1 MKLLLVLFLFLFSNL
16 AFSQI
21 EKNADD
27 NFINLT
33 NDIKGKQKPL
43 NNQKPVNNVE
53 TDKEIDKKSENE
65 TKKIKP
71 VKIGKLEMPSLG
83 SIGVE
88 TSLNKKIGLNLWSNI
103 TAKNAIKYI
112 NLLPNKSSSRSY
124 QKFLNQVYA
133 STSEPPKGNFDEIAE
148 FLKTRLVKLA
158 LNGEIDYLVKIVSQ
172 LPDSQK
178 WERWKKWYVIHN
190 FLIKDD
196 LKACRNISNTMKN
209 YDSTFWKKAN
219 LLCLILQTNLSEANF
234 MYDVMRSQNLLDKTF
249 ETLIDKILNEKDL
262 ENSDFKNKAVT
273 PLNLILLDI
282 INYPI
287 NFDMIK
293 DFGFEYKLQLS
304 NLRYL
309 QPEARA
315 LLIDQI
321 TTVKDIESDLLI
333 KIYQDIKFEN
343 LNQDE
348 TIKSLNL
355 NPNGLSRA
363 KVWLS
368 SLKIKDSSEK
378 AGFILKSLLI
388 ESNHNNSKIATNLY
402 VPTLISL
409 KTNSLSQS
417 QVQIINHLYNL
428 NNPEKFVD
436 SPFSKMILNP
446 KNKVW
451 DEKFVSQHNAWNI
464 INFLDYLEMQSPDI
478 TWEDKLNFNLK
489 KVKTTNDKFSLNVSP
504 QDFILSRS
512 ISENIREKNYLKAI
526 LLIGKLIDST
536 ELQFLNLTTFQEI
549 DMYLTD
555 LDFLILRNEFRNEV
569 LFKKFFYSKELYN
582 EF

>member
-1 MKLLLVLFLFLFSNL
+1 MKLFPIVLLLLFSNL
-16 AFSQI
+16 AFSQST
-21 EKNADD
+21 KNSDD

-33 NDIKGKQKPL
+33 NEIKDDQKL
-43 NNQKPVNNVE
+43 INNVE
-53 TDKEIDKKSENE
+53 NDKVIHQKSDNE
-65 TKKIKP
+65 TKKIES
-71 VKIGKLEMPSLG
+71 VKIGKLDVPSLG

-88 TSLNKKIGLNLWSNI
+88 TSLNKKIGLNLWSNFSAI
-103 TAKNAIKYI
+103 NAIKYL
-112 NLLPNKSSSRSY
+112 NLLPDKSSSRSY

-133 STSEPPKGNFDEIAE
+133 STSEPPKGNADEISE

-158 LNGEIDYLVKIVSQ
+158 LNGEIDYLLKIVSQ

-178 WERWKKWYVIHN
+178 WERWKRWYIIHH

-196 LKACRNISNTMKN
+196 VSACRKISNTIKN
-209 YDSTFWKKAN
+209 YESIFWKKAN
-219 LLCLILQTNLSEANF
+219 LLCLIIQRNVSEANF
-234 MYDVMRSQNLLDKTF
+234 IYDVMSSQNLLDKTF
-249 ETLIDKILNEKDL
+249 EILIDKILNEKQV
-262 ENSDFKNKAVT
+262 EKFDFQNETVT

-282 INYPI
+282 IKHPI
-287 NFDMIK
+287 NFEMIK

-304 NLRYL
+304 NLTYL

-321 TTVKDIESDLLI
+321 TTVKDIKSDLLI
-333 KIYQDIKFEN
+333 KIYQDIKPEN
-343 LNQDE
+343 LNKEE

-355 NPNGLSRA
+355 NPNGLNRA
-363 KVWLS
+363 KVWLNAM
-368 SLKIKDSSEK
+368 KIKDSSEK
-378 AGFILKSLLI
+378 AEFILKSLLI
-388 ESNHNNSKIATNLY
+388 ENNHDNSKIATDLY

-417 QVQIINHLYNL
+417 QVQIINHLHNL

-436 SPFSKMILNP
+436 APFSQIILNP

-451 DEKFVSQHNAWNI
+451 DEKFISQHNAWNI
-464 INFLDYLEMQSPDI
+464 INFLNYLEMQSPDI
-478 TWEDKLNFNLK
+478 TWENKLNFTSKNI
-489 KVKTTNDKFSLNVSP
+489 KTTNDKFSLNISHK
-504 QDFILSRS
+504 DFILSKS
-512 ISENIREKNYLKAI
+512 ISENVKEKNYLKAV

-555 LDFLILRNEFRNEV
+555 LDFITLRNEFRNEV
-569 LFKKFFYSKELYN
+569 LFKKFFYSKDVYN

>member
-196 LKACRNISNTMKN
+196 LKACRNVSNTMKN

-262 ENSDFKNKAVT
+262 ENSDFKNKAVK

-343 LNQDE
+343 LNQDD
-348 TIKSLNL
+348 TIKGLNL